1 VPRQQHQ
8 VNVHVDSRLSGG
20 DRGAG
25 QNQRTAGGREPSGQD
40 NQKQGD
46 RGRGDQGGGDQNRSG
61 QGGSGR
67 GRGGHV
73 TVGAR
78 SSAGGGSPQTDLV
91 KTRTKFTAQH
101 ESEAKTQSW
110 TNTEETSHTRSSSAS
125 RTDGVSVGDE
135 VGYELVYDHK
145 VHPETLMALP
155 EDQMLVPHIVESPGL
170 AAAVTA
176 AKPAA
181 KLEGKLE
188 GKPEVKGDSKMVA
201 LVIDP
206 AVVGGEQVA
215 PVRPGE
221 IPAFEP
227 PVPAVSPHVP
237 DYESVTRPAILRG
250 DD

>member
-1 VPRQQHQ
+1 M
-8 VNVHVDSRLSGG
+8 
-20 DRGAG
+20 
-25 QNQRTAGGREPSGQD
+25 TAGA
-40 NQKQGD
+40 K
-46 RGRGDQGGGDQNRSG
+46 
-61 QGGSGR
+61 
-67 GRGGHV
+67 
-73 TVGAR
+73 
-78 SSAGGGSPQTDLV
+78 SSAGGGSPQIDVV

-110 TNTEETSHTRSSSAS
+110 TKTEETSHTKSSSAS

-155 EDQMLVPHIVESPGL
+155 EDQMLAPHIVESPGT

-176 AKPAA
+176 AKTGA
-181 KLEGKLE
+181 KLE
-188 GKPEVKGDSKMVA
+188 GKPEVRADSKMVA

-237 DYESVTRPAILRG
+237 DYERVTRPAIPRG

>member
-1 VPRQQHQ
+1 V
-8 VNVHVDSRLSGG
+8 
-20 DRGAG
+20 
-25 QNQRTAGGREPSGQD
+25 TA
-40 NQKQGD
+40 
-46 RGRGDQGGGDQNRSG
+46 
-61 QGGSGR
+61 
-67 GRGGHV
+67 
-73 TVGAR
+73 GAR
-78 SSAGGGSPQTDLV
+78 SSAGGGSPQIDVV
-91 KTRTKFTAQH
+91 KTRTKFTAQQ

-110 TNTEETSHTRSSSAS
+110 TKTEETSHTSSSSAS

-155 EDQMLVPHIVESPGL
+155 EDQMLVPHIVESRAVSGP
-170 AAAVTA
+170 AAAAPAVTA
-176 AKPAA
+176 AKPDA
-181 KLEGKLE
+181 KPG
-188 GKPEVKGDSKMVA
+188 GRGDSKMVA

-206 AVVGGEQVA
+206 AVVGGEPVA

-237 DYESVTRPAILRG
+237 DYERVTRPAILRG